1 MAHAVHGERIT
12 SRSGEMAKD
21 EGYADSMPAENT
33 GDDVPKGYFTS
44 HLFLGTYIAVA
55 ISVISGTGSYS
66 LISGVLAQ
74 INAELGPDPD
84 YLWIGYTYTL
94 CTACT
99 FCLVGR
105 VSDLFGRRYVI
116 IGGNALALVGS
127 IVASQ
132 AQTVKTVIGGMALI
146 SVGTSCQIGFQF
158 ILGELVPIGKRF
170 AVMSTLFAWS
180 ILGGGLGAAWGLLFQ
195 HHTAARWRSSFYL
208 LTGINFLATALLC
221 AFYFPPTFRDLER
234 TKTKRQMLREFD
246 FVGVVLFTAGLVITC
261 IVVGFATLIAF
272 VAWEWNTKT
281 PTPFMPLYLFRNY
294 RWVCMALCLSIGAS
308 QYYAIVL
315 VWPQMVSALWPV
327 DVASTQYAF
336 LITIPALCLLS
347 GQVTGGLAASLV
359 SPRLILMS
367 GTLIGTA
374 IMGGAASANEYD
386 YGGTI
391 TMVVIG
397 YFFIGFQEAVC
408 GTFCTIALENQDDI
422 GTGGGVAATMRSGI
436 SALASAILGAVL
448 SNSLQNAVA
457 QRVPEAAMSAGL
469 PMSSVDEL
477 IALLTGAGT
486 AEHVDGLTPQI
497 LDTATHAY
505 RSAAS
510 IAFRNVIL
518 TAVGMGVITIVCS
531 WFAPEVDTSKKQVVA
546 KQLGRKRT
554 EEPIP
559 KEV

>member
-1 MAHAVHGERIT
+1 
-12 SRSGEMAKD
+12 
-21 EGYADSMPAENT
+21 
-33 GDDVPKGYFTS
+33 
-44 HLFLGTYIAVA
+44 
-55 ISVISGTGSYS
+55 
-66 LISGVLAQ
+66 
-74 INAELGPDPD
+74 
-84 YLWIGYTYTL
+84 
-94 CTACT
+94 
-99 FCLVGR
+99 
-105 VSDLFGRRYVI
+105 
-116 IGGNALALVGS
+116 
-127 IVASQ
+127 
-132 AQTVKTVIGGMALI
+132 
-146 SVGTSCQIGFQF
+146 
-158 ILGELVPIGKRF
+158 
-170 AVMSTLFAWS
+170 
-180 ILGGGLGAAWGLLFQ
+180 
-195 HHTAARWRSSFYL
+195 
-208 LTGINFLATALLC
+208 
-221 AFYFPPTFRDLER
+221 
-234 TKTKRQMLREFD
+234 
-246 FVGVVLFTAGLVITC
+246 
-261 IVVGFATLIAF
+261 
-272 VAWEWNTKT
+272 
-281 PTPFMPLYLFRNY
+281 
-294 RWVCMALCLSIGAS
+294 MALCLSIGAS

-359 SPRLILMS
+359 SPSLILMS
-367 GTLIGTA
+367 GTLIGSA

-457 QRVPEAAMSAGL
+457 QRVPEAALSAGL

-497 LDTATHAY
+497 LKIATHAY

-531 WFAPEVDTSKKQVVA
+531 WFAPEVDASKKQVVA
-546 KQLGRKRT
+546 KRLGRKRT